1 MKLNALEK
9 ESSMRLTRIDDVCA
23 NTIAFTEA
31 GNEFLEK
38 ALDDKHSADA
48 KKFLLFS
55 SMAFLL
61 IGLIGSSVA
70 LIASTL
76 NAATK

>member
-1 MKLNALEK
+1 MKLNAQEK
-9 ESSMRLTRIDDVCA
+9 ENAMRLTRIDDICK
-23 NTIAFTEA
+23 NTVAFTEV

-55 SMAFLL
+55 SATIVFVAMFGSVIAF
-61 IGLIGSSVA
+61 II
-70 LIASTL
+70 STL
-76 NAATK
+76 NAAT

>member
-1 MKLNALEK
+1 MKLNAQEK
-9 ESSMRLTRIDDVCA
+9 ESSMRLTRIDDICA
-23 NTIAFTEA
+23 NTISFTEA

-55 SMAFLL
+55 SASIIFVAMFGSVIAFIL
-61 IGLIGSSVA
+61 SS
-70 LIASTL
+70 L
-76 NAATK
+76 NAAT